1 MISIGP
7 IPLYGLQDLTL
18 ILTNNYASMQDNNV
32 NMQQNYADI
41 QEKWNMIDS
50 NS

>member
-1 MISIGP
+1 
-7 IPLYGLQDLTL
+7 
-18 ILTNNYASMQDNNV
+18 MQDNNV

-50 NS
+50 NSSKKSNEISSIANT